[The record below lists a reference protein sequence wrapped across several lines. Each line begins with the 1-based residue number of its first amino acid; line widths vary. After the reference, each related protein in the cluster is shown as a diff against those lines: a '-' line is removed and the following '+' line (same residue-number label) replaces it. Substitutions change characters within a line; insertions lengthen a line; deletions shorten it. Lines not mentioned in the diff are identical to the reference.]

1 MKYQIEVWGS
11 GGNFGIGTI
20 SQEQYDFWT
29 DDDNNEFL
37 SAELNQFLEED
48 ELEVPD
54 NAKFEDHYSGYSDI
68 ANNSGV
74 EKEFMMLSITSE
86 DGDEIFNGEY
96 ADFVDQYDPEINSSE
111 RTIPDSDE
119 VEGCYLLWM
128 QKEEGTFFSGSIE
141 VDKLDPAKFKF
152 SELDIYGEVLIIN
165 AISYDDQILEHDS
178 DNLES
183 IEEEFMLLCNYE

>member
-20 SQEQYDFWT
+20 SQEQYEFWT
-29 DDDNNEFL
+29 DDDNYQFL
-37 SAELNQFLEED
+37 SSELNQFLESD

-54 NAKFEDHYSGYSDI
+54 HAKFEDHYSEYSDI

-74 EKEFMMLSITSE
+74 EKDFMMLSITSE

-96 ADFVDQYDPEINSSE
+96 ADFVDQYDPEINSEE
-111 RTIPDSDE
+111 RTIPDPDQ

-141 VDKLDPAKFKF
+141 ADNFDPAKLRF

-165 AISYDDQILEHDS
+165 AISYEDQVIEHES

>member
-37 SAELNQFLEED
+37 SAELNQYLEED

-96 ADFVDQYDPEINSSE
+96 ADFVDQYDPEIISAE
-111 RTIPDSDE
+111 GTIPDSDE

-128 QKEEGTFFSGSIE
+128 QKEEGTFFSASIE
-141 VDKLDPAKFKF
+141 VDNLDPSKLKFG
-152 SELDIYGEVLIIN
+152 ELDIYGEVLIIN
-165 AISYDDQILEHDS
+165 SISYEDQVLEQNSDDLEG
-178 DNLES
+178 